1 LTHRFGARTPCYLF
15 VVADIFKPTTEI
27 LYMVYEIL
35 SAKERSF
42 RLEYAASN
50 LDDFETNI
58 HDDP

>member
-1 LTHRFGARTPCYLF
+1 
-15 VVADIFKPTTEI
+15 
-27 LYMVYEIL
+27 MVYEIL